1 MAKTHSHRRRHHSK
15 SRSAR
20 RTRYQRGGNLAGN
33 PASSWGWVNGTVGNG
48 WTQFMNSLTLQPGQ
62 SISTAQSN
70 NIVPV
75 GNINAQNAQGNINTN
90 LKGDISNS
98 QMGGKKHRK
107 RGKRGGSWT
116 AVLNQAA
123 APVILLGAQ
132 QSFGKSQRHSN
143 KFRDSRKQK
152 R

>member
-1 MAKTHSHRRRHHSK
+1 MAKSHRRRHHSK

-20 RTRYQRGGNLAGN
+20 RTRYQRGGDLAGN

-62 SISTAQSN
+62 NLGTVQSN

-75 GNINAQNAQGNINTN
+75 GNINAQDAQGIINN
-90 LKGDISNS
+90 NS
-98 QMGGKKHRK
+98 QFGGKKHKSGK
-107 RGKRGGSWT
+107 RGKRGGSWG

-123 APVILLGAQ
+123 TPVILLGAQ
-132 QSFGKSQRHSN
+132 QSFGKTRRQ
-143 KFRDSRKQK
+143 SRKH
-152 R
+152 RR